1 MGFMGYFMQHQT
13 LYPTLTTTIR
23 YLVSVEFD
31 HQYCANFN
39 GQMLAKMGGLSE
51 DQLKSIGANPEG
63 APLDEKGKAMLLFVL
78 KALKSPETVETKDV
92 DSLRNLG
99 WSDQDI
105 YKPQFTAPIWL
116 SRVSCSRLSGW
127 EKNRA
132 SEPGDANSN
141 FKRQE
146 VSSVCIMDW
155 WTILAMG
162 LRPNT

>member
-1 MGFMGYFMQHQT
+1 MGYFMQHQT
-13 LYPTLTTTIR
+13 LYPILTTTIR

-51 DQLKSIGANPEG
+51 DQLKAIGANPEG
-63 APLDEKGKAMLLFVL
+63 APLDEKGKAILFLCL
-78 KALKSPETVETKDV
+78 KRSSRPRRWKQRTWIPCGTLVGATRT
-92 DSLRNLG
+92 
-99 WSDQDI
+99 
-105 YKPQFTAPIWL
+105 YMKPQFTAPIWL

-127 EKNRA
+127 ERNRA